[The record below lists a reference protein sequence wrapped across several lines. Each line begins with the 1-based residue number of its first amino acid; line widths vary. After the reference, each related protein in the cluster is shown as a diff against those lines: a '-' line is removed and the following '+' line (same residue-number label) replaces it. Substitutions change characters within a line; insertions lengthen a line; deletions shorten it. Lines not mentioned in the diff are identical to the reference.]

1 MNEKILQ
8 KIVVLLLLCFCRVY
22 PVTPQSTAMEGFTL
36 QEAMD
41 YAVTNSYKV
50 RAASIDLQ
58 STIARR
64 KGYLS
69 LGMPQINAN
78 ASYQYYFNLPVQLMP
93 NILTPAVDGALVQHG
108 LITPDQMM
116 PVSDEKLPV
125 QFGSTNNLTVG
136 VSATQVVFDG
146 TYLVGLKAASMLV
159 ELSKASIDKSI
170 REIKSAVAQAYYLVL
185 IAKENRRILDST
197 YTKMNVILD
206 QTRQFQTSGFIE
218 DTDVEQLSL
227 MVSNLKNKMD
237 MTDRNIDLAVDLLQ
251 LQMGMDIDQEIVL
264 KDDLMTLLNQAISYN
279 IADKQFDV
287 NDHIDFQLLKNQERL
302 LNQVIKVDESAYYPT
317 MALFFNTQSAA
328 MREKFDF
335 FDDSKWYNTTLVGVN
350 LSIPIWSSGGRHY
363 KVMQDKYALEK
374 HRITL
379 KEAEDGLKIDINNS
393 KSLLKTYSDQFYTDK
408 KNYDLAVTIYDKTY
422 SKFKEG
428 LASGMDLNQAYLQ
441 ILSQHGT
448 YLNTML
454 QLLNTYANLSKA
466 LSTF

>member
-1 MNEKILQ
+1 MSEKLLQ
-8 KIVVLLLLCFCRVY
+8 KIIVLLVLCCCRLV
-22 PVTPQSTAMEGFTL
+22 PAMSQSTTTEGFSL

-50 RAASIDLQ
+50 RASAVDLQ

-69 LGMPQINAN
+69 LGMPQINGN
-78 ASYQYYFNLPVQLMP
+78 VSYQYYFNLPVQLMP
-93 NILTPAVDGALVQHG
+93 NILTTAVDGSLVQHG

-116 PVSDEKLPV
+116 PVGDEKLPI

-136 VSATQVVFDG
+136 LSASQVVFDG

-159 ELSKASIDKSI
+159 DLSKAAVDKSM
-170 REIKSAVAQAYYLVL
+170 REIKSNVAQAYYLVL
-185 IAKENRRILDST
+185 IARENRRILDST
-197 YTKMNVILD
+197 FTKMNVILQ

-218 DTDVEQLSL
+218 DTDAEQLSL

-251 LQMGMDIDQEIVL
+251 LQMGMDIDQEIIL
-264 KDDLMTLLNQAISYN
+264 KDELTTLLDQAIAFN
-279 IADKQFDV
+279 LADKQFEV
-287 NDHIDFQLLKNQERL
+287 NDHIDFRLLKSQERL
-302 LNQVIKVDESAYYPT
+302 LNQVVKVDKSAYYPT

-335 FDDSKWYNTTLVGVN
+335 FDDGRWYNTTLVGVN
-350 LSIPIWSSGGRHY
+350 LSIPIWSSGVRHY
-363 KVMQDKYALEK
+363 KVMQDKFALEK

-393 KSLLKTYSDQFYTDK
+393 RSLLKTYSDQFYTDK
-408 KNYDLAVTIYDKTY
+408 KNYDLSVTIYDKTY
-422 SKFKEG
+422 AKFKEG

-454 QLLNTYANLSKA
+454 QLLNTYASLSKA
-466 LSTF
+466 LNTL